1 MQNYRKQNYLRW
13 YIGRIL
19 HPIFNKI
26 MGPTLGLA
34 LEISKKVNCAKGK
47 NIPQALLDAVYKFID
62 NKLM

>member
-1 MQNYRKQNYLRW
+1 MQNYRKQNYRRW

-47 NIPQALLDAVYKFID
+47 NIPQALLDAGYKFID